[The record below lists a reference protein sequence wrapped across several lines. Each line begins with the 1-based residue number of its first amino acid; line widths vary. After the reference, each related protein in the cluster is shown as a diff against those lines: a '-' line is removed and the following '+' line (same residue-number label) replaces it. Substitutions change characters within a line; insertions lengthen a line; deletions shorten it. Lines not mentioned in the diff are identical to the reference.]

1 MRRIA
6 IVEDFPA
13 IRKLYKNALEPMEAE
28 IYEYASGSSA
38 VQEIASF
45 HPDLLIL
52 DHRLPDMHG
61 FSILE
66 QVPEMQKIPVLVIS
80 GYLESEY
87 LPHYQALGVTR
98 ILSKPIKIETLV
110 EQVSSLLETNE
121 H

>member
-13 IRKLYKNALEPMEAE
+13 IRELYKNALEPIEAE
-28 IYEYASGSSA
+28 IHEYASGSTA

-45 HPDLLIL
+45 DPDLLIL

-61 FSILE
+61 YSILE

-80 GYLESEY
+80 GYLESQY
-87 LPHYQALGVTR
+87 IPHYEALGVKN
-98 ILSKPIKIETLV
+98 ILSKPIKIETLI
-110 EQVSSLLETNE
+110 EQVSSLLKS
-121 H
+121 